1 MMKLRAMITQ
11 KEQME
16 QTMNPQ
22 KSRVESASGSRRFG
36 RAPLWRRAA
45 GLGGTELVVA
55 VALVLLVLATSVFRP
70 VVLSAN
76 NLENVI
82 QAALPLIILAMGQ
95 LVVVATAGIDLSVG
109 SVFSLSGMVSA
120 TVMHSGGGAV
130 GGVLAGLAT
139 GLVIGL
145 INGFLI
151 AIVKMAAFIVTLVTM
166 SVGASLAF
174 VITGGNSV
182 PVSSP
187 GFTEIYSGNVLGIPN
202 YYFFAFLLVIV
213 VQLFMAFL
221 VPGRWIYAIGS
232 NQRAAS
238 LVGIPVKGT
247 LISVYAFSGVC
258 ASFASV
264 LTLSYLSN
272 AEVSSGTGF
281 ELQAIAAVVI
291 GGASLFGGRGTAIGA
306 LLGALIITTI
316 QNVVNLSGISS
327 FWQGTVT
334 GVVILIAVLADR
346 VINVSNGRFT
356 RLFERSRAE
365 PAGSLVNNP
374 NVGETQ

>member
-1 MMKLRAMITQ
+1 MELSPVATQ

-16 QTMNPQ
+16 QTMNLQTRRSEPEPPLRGFH
-22 KSRVESASGSRRFG
+22 RVV
-36 RAPLWRRAA
+36 LWRRAA

-55 VALVLLVLATSVFRP
+55 IALVVLVLATSVFRP
-70 VVLSAN
+70 VVLTGN
-76 NLENVI
+76 NLTNVV

-95 LVVVATAGIDLSVG
+95 LVVIATAGIDLSVG
-109 SVFSLSGMVSA
+109 SVFSLSGMVTA
-120 TVMHSGGGAV
+120 TVLHSGGGAV
-130 GGVLAGLAT
+130 GGVVAGLAT
-139 GLVIGL
+139 GLAIGL
-145 INGFLI
+145 INGFLV
-151 AIVKMAAFIVTLVTM
+151 AVVKMAAFIVTLVTM

-182 PVSSP
+182 PVSNA
-187 GFTEIYSGNVLGIPN
+187 GFTQIYYGDVLGIPN
-202 YYFFAFLLVIV
+202 YYFFAFVLVIA

-247 LISVYAFSGVC
+247 LIGVYAFSGLC

-346 VINVSNGRFT
+346 VVNVSNGRFS
-356 RLFERSRAE
+356 RLFKRNRAQQ
-365 PAGSLVNNP
+365 ARVLSTTR